1 MRIGPSQRLWCLLL
15 LITHRTSHSV
25 HWSIILPSENN
36 IIPLSRSTMSSMDT
50 GASGARTR
58 LKRHSSSFLE
68 RLQAVGS
75 RSPRSSQDTLP
86 PPSPGLPSANN
97 IYGSTVQY
105 RLPHL
110 LTTRPPVSRIATAE
124 FPIRKCLL
132 DYGPVLECYSNLST
146 PPTELSVRVI
156 DDNTRNFVGAER
168 SDFEQDLKAT
178 QTTLDERFEAR
189 RQ

>member
-1 MRIGPSQRLWCLLL
+1 
-15 LITHRTSHSV
+15 
-25 HWSIILPSENN
+25 
-36 IIPLSRSTMSSMDT
+36 MSSTDT

-86 PPSPGLPSANN
+86 PHSPGLPSANN

-110 LTTRPPVSRIATAE
+110 LVTRPPISRIATAE
-124 FPIRKCLL
+124 YPIRKCFI
-132 DYGPVLECYSNLST
+132 DYGPVLECYSNLTT
-146 PPTELSVRVI
+146 PPIELSVRVI
-156 DDNTRNFVGAER
+156 DDNTRDFVGAER
-168 SDFEQDLKAT
+168 YEFEQELKVL
-178 QTTLDERFEAR
+178 QTTMDERFEAR
-189 RQ
+189 RKQHIGLNEYLYRSGYRDKQALLHQAL